1 MERTLIWAMEPSF
14 VRGKNVVNL
23 ITFKDSNGKLH
34 KRLAPEEIPPR
45 LHNSQVNSYPLGY
58 KGMRDFSRP
67 AVNLDDILGTQ
78 QRKHHIENS
87 KRNLSPWYP
96 FKIKVVISE
105 RGPNICKL
113 CAK

>member
-1 MERTLIWAMEPSF
+1 MIFNLPVSVLLYFSLIWAMEPSF

-58 KGMRDFSRP
+58 KECVTFQDP
-67 AVNLDDILGTQ
+67 Q
-78 QRKHHIENS
+78 
-87 KRNLSPWYP
+87 
-96 FKIKVVISE
+96 
-105 RGPNICKL
+105 
-113 CAK
+113 